1 MTTYVALAAIVF
13 IANAIPA
20 FAPPTWSI
28 LVFFIIHYSP
38 QPVATVLIGVAA
50 ATSGRALLA
59 WYFRKFTHLMP
70 KGYVANMERLGKYVE
85 GAEIRKFGVLTL
97 FLFSPISSA
106 QLFEAAGIARS
117 INIRPLIAI
126 FACGR
131 LISYSAYVTGAT
143 VLQQTSIGDL
153 FKEYVTSPTAVGIQI
168 LLIIILVLLGNVQ
181 WGKKR

>member
-1 MTTYVALAAIVF
+1 MSTYLALAAIVF

-38 QPVATVLIGVAA
+38 QPVVTVLIGVIA
-50 ATSGRALLA
+50 ATVGRSVLA
-59 WYFRKFTHLMP
+59 WYFREFTHLMP
-70 KGYVANMERLGKYVE
+70 KGYVANMERLGRYVE
-85 GAEIRKFGVLTL
+85 GAEVRKFGVLTL

-117 INIRPLIAI
+117 IKLKPLIAI

-131 LISYSAYVTGAT
+131 LISYSAYVSGAT
-143 VLQQTSIGDL
+143 ALRQTSLGEL

-168 LLIIILVLLGNVQ
+168 LLIVILVLLGNVQ